1 MPAVF
6 KQVDTEL
13 LSQIFNLGGGQ
24 MDTVVNRMG
33 HQKVSF
39 VSLKQAINSH
49 YITINF
55 TLIHLLTAQANL
67 GTQGSRTVYKDQC
80 STEKQNQKQNT
91 QNTAGLH
98 FQLAISGG
106 LCRHHLDE
114 ETSMNLLGKS
124 CLTGRR
130 HLGQRA
136 SLRACFGGTRLEVNC
151 WVVGEGLEDYFHLA
165 NSLSL
170 KALTLMKSK

>member
-55 TLIHLLTAQANL
+55 TLIHLLTA
-67 GTQGSRTVYKDQC
+67 
-80 STEKQNQKQNT
+80 
-91 QNTAGLH
+91 
-98 FQLAISGG
+98 
-106 LCRHHLDE
+106 
-114 ETSMNLLGKS
+114 
-124 CLTGRR
+124 
-130 HLGQRA
+130 
-136 SLRACFGGTRLEVNC
+136 
-151 WVVGEGLEDYFHLA
+151 
-165 NSLSL
+165 
-170 KALTLMKSK
+170 